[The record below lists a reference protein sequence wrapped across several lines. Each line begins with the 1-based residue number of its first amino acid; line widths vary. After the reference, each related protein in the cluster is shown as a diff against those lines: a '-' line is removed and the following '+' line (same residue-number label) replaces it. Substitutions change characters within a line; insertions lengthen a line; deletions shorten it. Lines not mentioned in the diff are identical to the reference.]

1 MADALNK
8 PACNAMKIHGLGVNY
23 VNIFR
28 LLHAFCYYYYY
39 LTPLPYAFLIF
50 FFLETTRS
58 LLPNK
63 VLNEKCQHMRRCFS
77 WLLKRASEVGYNSG
91 GTTRW
96 CVSQQSA
103 AFGKRHSIV
112 IAAVVPVTVTVTVTE
127 TVTETVALTVTEP
140 RLNSENCWCT

>member
-1 MADALNK
+1 MSTHET
-8 PACNAMKIHGLGVNY
+8 M
-23 VNIFR
+23 
-28 LLHAFCYYYYY
+28 
-39 LTPLPYAFLIF
+39 F
-50 FFLETTRS
+50 FMIIKTS
-58 LLPNK
+58 K
-63 VLNEKCQHMRRCFS
+63 WS
-77 WLLKRASEVGYNSG
+77 GYNSG